1 MRITALKVLKQLSA
15 LLGLWILFMPVSH
28 ASEPAFVRESLRA
41 RGMGNAFTAVAND
54 EMLFF
59 YNPAGLRSV
68 NYNIYEIVGFNFTIN
83 ENSLSMG
90 NSSSSNSTLGDL
102 AGRKL
107 YVESNVGLLSHVNS
121 RFGWSLF
128 QNTLIDIQVRNP
140 VFPYLETRTFVQA
153 GLAGGMAWSFLDYQL
168 DVGLGAKLVQRAG
181 IDTKFHVF
189 DEAMIELTEENKYT
203 KLSKKFESKAAFAP
217 DAGAIYHF
225 DGVHNL
231 YPKVAISLQNIGGL
245 DFNNAGKVP
254 MTMNMGI
261 STESEIRGLDIILAA
276 DYHDLTNAQKLVSKG
291 NAITERNIKF
301 GIEIG
306 WNKLFNGHHLFSVRA
321 GRNGPYNSAGWT
333 LNLFGFKIDVASYAQ
348 EIGGHAGEL
357 MDKRKSL
364 QVSLIF

>member
-1 MRITALKVLKQLSA
+1 MNVLKHLSA
-15 LLGLWILFMPVSH
+15 LSCLWILFIPVVY

-68 NYNIYEIVGFNFTIN
+68 NYNIYEIVGFNFTTNQNTIN
-83 ENSLSMG
+83 MG
-90 NSSSSNSTLGDL
+90 NSSSSLATLGDI
-102 AGRKL
+102 AGRKI
-107 YVESNVGLLSHVNS
+107 YVEYNVGLLSHVNS
-121 RFGWSLF
+121 RFGWSFF
-128 QNTLIDIQVRNP
+128 QNALVDIQVRNP
-140 VFPYLETRTFVQA
+140 VFPYLETRSFVQA
-153 GLAGGMAWSFLDYQL
+153 GLAGGMAWSFFDYQL
-168 DVGLGAKLVQRAG
+168 DLGLGAKLVQRAG

-189 DEAMIELTEENKYT
+189 DEAMIEVIEQNKFT
-203 KLSKKFESKAAFAP
+203 KLTKKFENKAAFAP

-254 MTMNMGI
+254 MTMNIGI
-261 STESEIRGLDIILAA
+261 STESELRGFDIILAA
-276 DYHDLTNAQKLVSKG
+276 DYHDLTDAQKLVSKG
-291 NAITERNIKF
+291 NPITERNIKF

-333 LNLFGFKIDVASYAQ
+333 MNLFGFKIDVANYAQ
-348 EIGGHAGEL
+348 EIGGYSGEL

>member
-1 MRITALKVLKQLSA
+1 MRISSLKVIKQLTALM
-15 LLGLWILFMPVSH
+15 GLWILFMQFAHS
-28 ASEPAFVRESLRA
+28 SEPAFVRESLRA

-68 NYNIYEIVGFNFTIN
+68 IYNIYEIVGFNITIN

-90 NSSSSNSTLGDL
+90 NSSNSSSTLGGL

-107 YVESNVGLLSHVNS
+107 YVESNVCLLSHVNS
-121 RFGWSLF
+121 KFGWSFF

-140 VFPYLETRTFVQA
+140 VFPYLETSSFVQA

-181 IDTKFHVF
+181 IDTKFHIL
-189 DEAMIELTEENKYT
+189 DEAMIELMEENKYT

-217 DAGAIYHF
+217 VAGTIYHF

-231 YPKVAISLQNIGGL
+231 HPKVAISLQNIGGL

-261 STESEIRGLDIILAA
+261 STESELGGFDIILAA
-276 DYHDLTNAQKLVSKG
+276 DYHDLTDAQKMVSKG
-291 NAITERNIKF
+291 NPITERNIKF

-333 LNLFGFKIDVASYAQ
+333 MNLFGFKIDVANYAQ
-348 EIGGHAGEL
+348 EIGGYSGEL

>member
-1 MRITALKVLKQLSA
+1 MCIR
-15 LLGLWILFMPVSH
+15 
-28 ASEPAFVRESLRA
+28 
-41 RGMGNAFTAVAND
+41 D
-54 EMLFF
+54 
-59 YNPAGLRSV
+59 
-68 NYNIYEIVGFNFTIN
+68 
-83 ENSLSMG
+83 
-90 NSSSSNSTLGDL
+90 
-102 AGRKL
+102 
-107 YVESNVGLLSHVNS
+107 S

-140 VFPYLETRTFVQA
+140 VFPYLETRSYLQA
-153 GLAGGMAWSFLDYQL
+153 GLAGGIAWSFLDYQL

-203 KLSKKFESKAAFAP
+203 KLSKKFENKAAFAP
-217 DAGAIYHF
+217 DAGVIYHF

-245 DFNNAGKVP
+245 DFDNAGKVP

-291 NAITERNIKF
+291 NSISERNIKF
-301 GIEIG
+301 GTEIG

-333 LNLFGFKIDVASYAQ
+333 MNLFGFKIDVANYAQ

>member
-1 MRITALKVLKQLSA
+1 MKVQKHLNI
-15 LLGLWILFMPVSH
+15 LGVLWIFFITVAH

-68 NYNIYEIVGFNFTIN
+68 IYNIYEIVGFNFTVN
-83 ENSLSMG
+83 ENTLSMG
-90 NSSSSNSTLGDL
+90 NSSNTNSTLGSI

-140 VFPYLETRTFVQA
+140 VFPYLETRSFVQA
-153 GLAGGMAWSFLDYQL
+153 GLAGGMAWSFLDYKL

-189 DEAMIELTEENKYT
+189 DEAIIEITEENKYT
-203 KLSKKFESKAAFAP
+203 KLANKFENKAAFAP
-217 DAGAIYHF
+217 DAGVIYHF

-254 MTMNMGI
+254 MTMNLGI
-261 STESEIRGLDIILAA
+261 STESELGGFDIILAA
-276 DYHDLTNAQKLVSKG
+276 DYHDLIDGQELVSSG
-291 NAITERNIKF
+291 NTITERNIKF
-301 GIEIG
+301 GTEIG
-306 WNKLFNGHHLFSVRA
+306 WNKLFNGHHLFSIRA

-333 LNLFGFKIDVASYAQ
+333 LNLFGFKIDVAKYAQ
-348 EIGGHAGEL
+348 EIGGFSGEL
-357 MDKRKSL
+357 MDQRTSL
-364 QVSLIF
+364 QVSTIF

>member
-1 MRITALKVLKQLSA
+1 
-15 LLGLWILFMPVSH
+15 
-28 ASEPAFVRESLRA
+28 
-41 RGMGNAFTAVAND
+41 
-54 EMLFF
+54 
-59 YNPAGLRSV
+59 
-68 NYNIYEIVGFNFTIN
+68 
-83 ENSLSMG
+83 
-90 NSSSSNSTLGDL
+90 
-102 AGRKL
+102 
-107 YVESNVGLLSHVNS
+107 
-121 RFGWSLF
+121 
-128 QNTLIDIQVRNP
+128 LIDIQVRNP
-140 VFPYLETRTFVQA
+140 VFPYLETRSFVQA

-189 DEAMIELTEENKYT
+189 DEAMIELTEENKFT
-203 KLSKKFESKAAFAP
+203 KLSKKFENKAAFAP

-245 DFNNAGKVP
+245 DFDNAGKVP

-276 DYHDLTNAQKLVSKG
+276 DYHDLTNAQKMVSEG
-291 NAITERNIKF
+291 NTLTERNIKF

-321 GRNGPYNSAGWT
+321 GRNGPYNSGGWT
-333 LNLFGFKIDVASYAQ
+333 LNLFGFKIDVANYAQ

>member
-1 MRITALKVLKQLSA
+1 MQV
-15 LLGLWILFMPVSH
+15 GY

-68 NYNIYEIVGFNFTIN
+68 IYNIYEIVGFNFTVN
-83 ENSLSMG
+83 ENTLSLG
-90 NSSSSNSTLGDL
+90 NSSNSSSALGDI
-102 AGRKL
+102 AGNKL

-128 QNTLIDIQVRNP
+128 QNSLIDVQVRNP
-140 VFPYLETRTFVQA
+140 VFPYLETRSYLQA

-168 DVGLGAKLVQRAG
+168 DVGISAKLVQRAG

-189 DEAMIELTEENKYT
+189 DEAIIELTEENKYT
-203 KLSKKFESKAAFAP
+203 KLSNKFENKAAFAP
-217 DAGAIYHF
+217 DAGVTYHF

-231 YPKVAISLQNIGGL
+231 HPKVAISLQNIGGL

-254 MTMNMGI
+254 MTMNLGV
-261 STESEIRGLDIILAA
+261 STESELGGFDIILAA
-276 DYHDLTNAQKLVSKG
+276 DYHDLFDGQDLVSSG
-291 NAITERNIKF
+291 NIITERNIKF
-301 GIEIG
+301 GTEIG

-333 LNLFGFKIDVASYAQ
+333 MNLFGFKIDVAKYAQ
-348 EIGGHAGEL
+348 EIGGYSGEL
-357 MDKRKSL
+357 MDQRTSL